1 MAVSMLSCAL
11 APETEEAWR
20 DERLIMVLF
29 LMVCHWASPVNRGS
43 THNEA
48 HWGVMG
54 GTGTGPLVIPAV
66 GNSGLPEGVGRALVP
81 HAPGAA
87 NRELP

>member
-29 LMVCHWASPVNRGS
+29 LVVCHWASPVGHRASLVSLVLPAAVVLLAAAVLALLTAAVS
-43 THNEA
+43 T
-48 HWGVMG
+48 
-54 GTGTGPLVIPAV
+54 
-66 GNSGLPEGVGRALVP
+66 LPVSHRA
-81 HAPGAA
+81 
-87 NRELP
+87 